1 MDIIYEL
8 VLEPDYQSNENYL
21 NEYPDDPEAQAEF
34 QEQFEAGSVGFVL
47 IYTRVTVQDKDN
59 TYSFESDACGGCM
72 VPFKDGKPAPECFE
86 LGSSTNAFIVDI
98 AQENHPDLTSHSVE
112 IEQNVAKFPIVLEG
126 F

>member
-1 MDIIYEL
+1 MDIAYEL

-47 IYTRVTVQDKDN
+47 IYTRVTIKGFV
-59 TYSFESDACGGCM
+59 YESGVCGGCM
-72 VPFKDGKPAPECFE
+72 VLFKDGKPAPECFE
-86 LGSSTNAFIVDI
+86 LGSSTNVFIVDI